1 MSQTFLSA
9 VLAVVI
15 AGSLHAQ
22 ADTNPDFS
30 SRINGQ
36 ALIRVSGRWG
46 TRNLVAPHLSGRTLA
61 FEATDPPDSAA
72 APHAPLMLDSV
83 DRIQVRGNA
92 AGTGA
97 LIGAGIGLAGGLAM
111 GIGLTS
117 SLCNDGLGCSNAGGG
132 TAFIALAST
141 AGGAL
146 LGALIGAAS
155 KRWETIYSSDGQQP
169 SGLP

>member
-1 MSQTFLSA
+1 MSHTFVST

-22 ADTNPDFS
+22 ADPSPDLS

-46 TRNLVAPHLSGRTLA
+46 TRYLVGPHLSGRSLA
-61 FEATDPPDSAA
+61 FETMEPPDSATTQ
-72 APHAPLMLDSV
+72 LTLDGI

-97 LIGAGIGLAGGLAM
+97 LIGAGIGLVGGLAT

-117 SLCNDGLGCSNAGGG
+117 SLCSDGGCGDTGGG
-132 TAFIALAST
+132 TAFLAIVST
-141 AGGAL
+141 FGGAL
-146 LGALIGAAS
+146 LGALIGSAS
-155 KRWETIYSSDGQQP
+155 KRWHTIYPNEQQSS

>member
-1 MSQTFLSA
+1 MSHTFLSA

-22 ADTNPDFS
+22 ADTSPDLS

-46 TRNLVAPHLSGRTLA
+46 TRYLVGPHLSGRTLA
-61 FEATDPPDSAA
+61 FETMEPPDSAA
-72 APHAPLMLDSV
+72 APLMLDGV

-97 LIGAGIGLAGGLAM
+97 LIGAGIGLVGGLAM

-117 SLCNDGLGCSNAGGG
+117 SLCNDGLGCGNAGGG
-132 TAFIALAST
+132 TAFFAVAST
-141 AGGAL
+141 IGGAL
-146 LGALIGAAS
+146 LGSLIGAAS
-155 KRWETIYSSDGQQP
+155 KRWKTIYSSDGQQP

>member
-1 MSQTFLSA
+1 MSHSFLA
-9 VLAVVI
+9 AALTAVI

-22 ADTNPDFS
+22 ADTSSELS

-46 TRNLVAPHLSGRTLA
+46 TRTLVGPHLSGRSLA
-61 FEATDPPDSAA
+61 FEGTE
-72 APHAPLMLDSV
+72 LGLDSV

-92 AGTGA
+92 TGRGA
-97 LIGAGIGLAGGLAM
+97 LIGAGIGLAGGLAV

-117 SLCNDGLGCSNAGGG
+117 SLCNDGLGCRNAGGG
-132 TAFIALAST
+132 SAFIALVST

-146 LGALIGAAS
+146 LGALIGSAV
-155 KRWETIYSSDGQQP
+155 KRWVTIYPSEGD

>member
-1 MSQTFLSA
+1 MSHTFLSV

-22 ADTNPDFS
+22 ADTNRDLS

-36 ALIRVSGRWG
+36 ALIRVSGEWG
-46 TRNLVAPHLSGRTLA
+46 TRYLVRPHLSGRSLA
-61 FEATDPPDSAA
+61 FEAMEPPDSVAQ
-72 APHAPLMLDSV
+72 LMLDGL

-92 AGTGA
+92 ARTGA
-97 LIGAGIGLAGGLAM
+97 LIGAGIGLVGGLAM

-117 SLCNDGLGCSNAGGG
+117 SLCDDGLGCGNAGGG
-132 TAFIALAST
+132 TAFFAVVST
-141 AGGAL
+141 IGGAL
-146 LGALIGAAS
+146 LGSLIGAAS

>member
-1 MSQTFLSA
+1 MSPTFVAA
-9 VLAVVI
+9 VLTAVI
-15 AGSLHAQ
+15 AASLHAQ
-22 ADTNPDFS
+22 ADTSSALS

-46 TRNLVAPHLSGRTLA
+46 TRTLVGPRLSGRSLA
-61 FEATDPPDSAA
+61 FEGTE
-72 APHAPLMLDSV
+72 LGLDSV

-92 AGTGA
+92 AGRGA

-117 SLCNDGLGCSNAGGG
+117 SLCNDGLGCRNAGGG
-132 TAFIALAST
+132 SAFIALVST

-146 LGALIGAAS
+146 LGALIGSTA
-155 KRWETIYSSDGQQP
+155 KRWVTIYPGGGD

>member
-1 MSQTFLSA
+1 MSHTFLST

-22 ADTNPDFS
+22 TDSSSDLS

-36 ALIRVSGRWG
+36 ALIRVGGQWG
-46 TRNLVAPHLSGRTLA
+46 TRYLVHPHLSGRSLA
-61 FEATDPPDSAA
+61 FEAMEPPDSVATQ
-72 APHAPLMLDSV
+72 LVLDGV
-83 DRIQVRGNA
+83 DRIQVRRNA

-97 LIGAGIGLAGGLAM
+97 LIGAGIGLMGGLAT

-117 SLCNDGLGCSNAGGG
+117 TLCNDGLGCSNAGGG
-132 TAFIALAST
+132 TAFIALVST

-146 LGALIGAAS
+146 LGALIGSAS
-155 KRWETIYSSDGQQP
+155 KRWQTIYPSDPQP

>member
-1 MSQTFLSA
+1 MSHTFLTA
-9 VLAVVI
+9 VLTVVI

-22 ADTNPDFS
+22 ADTTSELS

-36 ALIRVSGRWG
+36 ALIRVGGRWG
-46 TRNLVAPHLSGRTLA
+46 IRYLVGPHLSGRSLA
-61 FEATDPPDSAA
+61 FETMNPPDSVATS
-72 APHAPLMLDSV
+72 LTLDGV
-83 DRIQVRGNA
+83 ERIQVRGSATGKGA
-92 AGTGA
+92 A
-97 LIGAGIGLAGGLAM
+97 IGAAIGLVGGLAA

-132 TAFIALAST
+132 TVFVALVST

-146 LGALIGAAS
+146 LGALIGSAS
-155 KRWETIYSSDGQQP
+155 KRWETIYPSDGQQG

>member
-1 MSQTFLSA
+1 MSHTFLSTA
-9 VLAVVI
+9 LAVVI

-22 ADTNPDFS
+22 ADSGSDLS

-36 ALIRVSGRWG
+36 ALIRVSGQWG
-46 TRNLVAPHLSGRTLA
+46 TRYLVRPHLSGRTLA
-61 FEATDPPDSAA
+61 FAAMDPPDSAA
-72 APHAPLMLDSV
+72 APLLLDSV

-92 AGTGA
+92 AGTGV
-97 LIGAGIGLAGGLAM
+97 LIGAGIGLVGGLAT

-132 TAFIALAST
+132 TAFIALVST

-146 LGALIGAAS
+146 LGALIGSAS
-155 KRWETIYSSDGQQP
+155 KRWQTIYPNDQQS

>member
-1 MSQTFLSA
+1 MSRTFVST

-22 ADTNPDFS
+22 ADTSPDLS

-46 TRNLVAPHLSGRTLA
+46 TRYLVGPHLSGRSLA
-61 FEATDPPDSAA
+61 FEAMEPPDSAA
-72 APHAPLMLDSV
+72 AHLMLDSV

-92 AGTGA
+92 AGSGA
-97 LIGAGIGLAGGLAM
+97 LIGAGIGLLGGLAT

-132 TAFIALAST
+132 TAVIALVST

-146 LGALIGAAS
+146 LGALIGSAS
-155 KRWETIYSSDGQQP
+155 KRWKTIYPDEEP